1 MSFCL
6 PLAQN
11 TWFWFWGRLIF
22 LEKTVHREFLIKNRT
37 CKNNKCVIF
46 FFVVGPKTMVLVDD
60 DFYAALR
67 IISKL
72 IYSEWKYFL
81 CVFKKLTFSEYS
93 VPQIRSLP
101 WNLGLWPIYF
111 KLYPRCTV
119 SATIC
124 KTAVYVY
131 VDQNVLLCFHSIC
144 EQMVA
149 CQGNIIRC

>member
-22 LEKTVHREFLIKNRT
+22 LEKTVHREFLIKNWT
-37 CKNNKCVIF
+37 CKNNKCVIL

-93 VPQIRSLP
+93 VPQIRPLP
-101 WNLGLWPIYF
+101 WNLGF
-111 KLYPRCTV
+111 GLYILNYIHVVLYLQPSAKQLCMYTWIRMCFYV
-119 SATIC
+119 SIPF
-124 KTAVYVY
+124 V
-131 VDQNVLLCFHSIC
+131 S
-144 EQMVA
+144 
-149 CQGNIIRC
+149 RW